1 MPDNKEETVLM
12 SDFLINGSSETTEVS
27 EENEISPGS
36 KKEPTKFPKFAKL
49 VTKCCIPSGST
60 DIRYK
65 KGTDKFDVRKNQVP
79 RTFYTHF
86 HRFLD

>member
-27 EENEISPGS
+27 KENEISPGS

-49 VTKCCIPSGST
+49 VT
-60 DIRYK
+60 
-65 KGTDKFDVRKNQVP
+65 
-79 RTFYTHF
+79 
-86 HRFLD
+86 